1 MWEKLLRGYCLVTA
15 KQWAVRARAPHHI
28 GFRYYRLAQSTED
41 LYDGFR
47 NMYLAFEV
55 LLSSKYPKVRGEQ
68 EIEWLERGL
77 REATETLRLR
87 DLVPADDPDPW
98 PRYSSECH
106 FDTYRFSEDL
116 DFSLPDDLPSR
127 AIRDGLCAVAA

>member
-1 MWEKLLRGYCLVTA
+1 MREKLLRGYCLVTA
-15 KQWAVRARAPHHI
+15 KQWAVRARAQHHI

-55 LLSSKYPKVRGEQ
+55 LLSSKYPKARDEQ

-77 REATETLRLR
+77 REATESLSLG
-87 DLVPADDPDPW
+87 DVVPTDEPDP
-98 PRYSSECH
+98 
-106 FDTYRFSEDL
+106 
-116 DFSLPDDLPSR
+116 
-127 AIRDGLCAVAA
+127 VAAILQRVSLRYLSILGGSRLQSAG

>member
-15 KQWAVRARAPHHI
+15 KQWAVRARAQHHI

-68 EIEWLERGL
+68 EPLEFSRLAVSRCL
-77 REATETLRLR
+77 RREST
-87 DLVPADDPDPW
+87 
-98 PRYSSECH
+98 
-106 FDTYRFSEDL
+106 
-116 DFSLPDDLPSR
+116 SR
-127 AIRDGLCAVAA
+127 NR